1 MKTKFFMNVMSRQ
14 LVNIWQRLEGMYC
27 FYLKDQAV
35 LEEKLNSWI
44 MWHWVWR
51 SYIHSKCSSC
61 WAAW

>member
-1 MKTKFFMNVMSRQ
+1 MKTKFFMNVMLRQ

-44 MWHWVWR
+44 M
-51 SYIHSKCSSC
+51 
-61 WAAW
+61 